1 MGVDQSGEQNHLA
14 EITLGSG
21 ELRGQIRM
29 ASDPRDA
36 FALQADHAI
45 LDGRAGD
52 WNNNARAQIHEEK
65 NGSSRAL
72 GKRGVPR
79 MR

>member
-21 ELRGQIRM
+21 KLRRQIRM
-29 ASDPRDA
+29 APDPGDA
-36 FALQADHAI
+36 LAFQADHAV
-45 LDGRAGD
+45 LNGRPGD
-52 WNNNARAQIHEEK
+52 WNNNAGAQIHGEK
-65 NGSSRAL
+65 NGSSPAL